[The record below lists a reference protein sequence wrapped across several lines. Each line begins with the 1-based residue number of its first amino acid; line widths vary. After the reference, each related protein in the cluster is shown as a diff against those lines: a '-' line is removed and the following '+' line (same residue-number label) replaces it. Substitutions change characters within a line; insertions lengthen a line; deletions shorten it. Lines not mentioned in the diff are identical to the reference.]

1 MTANELRREGA
12 RRGRPQTQAQRS
24 FARRVR
30 KAMRLCRKTY
40 LQVAAE
46 CDVNRMTAW
55 NWAFRGLQP
64 KQHHMVRL
72 LKSVGQ
78 TERGFYSL

>member
-1 MTANELRREGA
+1 
-12 RRGRPQTQAQRS
+12 
-24 FARRVR
+24 
-30 KAMRLCRKTY
+30 MRLCRKTY